1 MRYFLEE
8 GAYAPERAHK
18 TDAGL
23 DLRARERVVLR
34 AHESVAINTGV
45 HVQLPEGTYGKMES
59 KSGLMMKEDIVC
71 PGGVIDCGYTGP
83 LVVKLEN
90 HGPKDHVFE
99 AGDKIVQMVVQ
110 KYCDDLSLDSVPEL
124 AFLGETERGEK
135 GFGSTGR

>member
-8 GAYAPERAHK
+8 GAFAPERAHK

-23 DLRARERVVLR
+23 DLRTRERVVLR
-34 AHESVAINTGV
+34 AHESVAIDTGI
-45 HVQLPEGTYGKMES
+45 HVKLPSGTYGKMES

-71 PGGVIDCGYTGP
+71 PGGIIDSGYTGS

-90 HGPKDHVFE
+90 HGDKDHVFKP
-99 AGDKIVQMVVQ
+99 GDKIVQMIVQ
-110 KYCDDLSLDSVPEL
+110 RYCDDVTLEHVLEL
-124 AFLGETERGEK
+124 ELLGKTDRGDR